1 MAAKKVVVELEDGTR
16 MALTVTWKKDIQ
28 EGKDLFG
35 VHLIE
40 RAMMETVFREVVES
54 LIANKLSF
62 NSIKT
67 IRFEKVEGK

>member
-67 IRFEKVEGK
+67 IRFEKVEEK

>member
-1 MAAKKVVVELEDGTR
+1 MVAKKVVVELENGDR
-16 MALTVTWKKDIQ
+16 MSQTFTWKEDIL

-40 RAMMETVFREVVES
+40 REKLESIFKQIVES

-67 IRFEKVEGK
+67 INFEKV